1 MTPDHEAPAQ
11 VRRWHTLYKRE
22 QELGRQKTYTNDILN
37 ALDDVFYVLDANG
50 DLERWND
57 RLTEVTGYTDREV
70 ASMNALE
77 FFDEADTQRVGDALE
92 KTIDEGRN
100 RLAVDLLTKAGT
112 PIPFEF
118 IGVTLADVDGRPV
131 VAGIGRDVS
140 ERKRLESQLRTEKEH
155 FRAAL
160 ENSPMVAFRQDTDLR
175 YTWIGNAHPDFRPED
190 VLGKRDDEL
199 LPAAAAETITA
210 PKRRVLE
217 TGTGVREVVTYEV
230 PSGTVTYDLTI
241 DPLRDESGAIVGVTG
256 AALDVTDR
264 QEREQVLERTSD
276 LLEQTQQIAGVG
288 GWELDLQTEP
298 PYSGMWTDELYR
310 IHDLPLDADHD
321 MERGIEFY
329 HPDDRERVRTAI
341 TRAIEDGERYD
352 LEARLITA
360 AEDVRWVRTIGTPV
374 LDGDRIVAV
383 RGSLQDITSQKHHEI
398 ALQSLHDATRGLLHT
413 ESKADTATLVV
424 DVATDVLDI
433 PGVAMYLLDTGTN
446 EFDPVV
452 TTPGFDERCDEPS
465 PIAIGDEDSPVWN
478 AFASGTGSVLDV
490 PIPSGESSPFGDEG
504 DSALLVPIGDHG
516 VFVAVSDDLAVDDA
530 TRRLVETLVATAVA
544 AFDRLRSET
553 SLEQRDAELEARNET
568 LTRQVAIN
576 ELLRTIDRSLVRA
589 TTRDGIE
596 AAVCEQLVE
605 SDGIEFA
612 WIGDLESNGRELVAR
627 TWHGSTLNYLDAIAV
642 DGRVPIDEP
651 AWQTARTGETTVVS
665 NVVEGM
671 RDEPW
676 RGTALSF
683 GFQSIVVVPLVYD
696 EYSYGVL
703 AVYTTEQSAI
713 SDLERTVFE
722 ELGETIASSINA
734 VETRR
739 GLHSSTALRLK
750 LRFTDADS
758 FMMQLA
764 RDANARV
771 RYDGL
776 VAASDD
782 ETQLFV
788 TVTGASPPTI
798 EAILDDLVS
807 VTDHRCISS
816 VDGDHRFEIRAKG
829 PVVAAKL
836 VRHGGSPQSIVAV
849 PGGAEV
855 VVEVPLETDVREFV
869 EMLGEQFP
877 TVELVSRQDV
887 ERSTNTERELVDS
900 LSDRQQEVL
909 NAAYFGGFF
918 EWPRESTGE
927 EIAEMLGVSQPTV
940 NRHLRLGQKA
950 LLRRL
955 FGDR

>member
-1 MTPDHEAPAQ
+1 MTPDREVPAQ
-11 VRRWHTLYKRE
+11 VRRWHALYERE
-22 QELGRQKTYTNDILN
+22 QELGRQKTYTNEILN

-57 RLTEVTGYTDREV
+57 RLTEVTGYSDREV

-77 FFDEADTQRVGDALE
+77 FFGDEDTQRVADALE
-92 KTIDEGRN
+92 KTIDDGRN

-118 IGVTLADVDGRPV
+118 VGVELEDARGRPV

-140 ERKRLESQLRTEKEH
+140 ERNRLATELRTEKEH
-155 FRAAL
+155 FRVAL
-160 ENSPMVAFRQDTDLR
+160 ENSPMVAFRLDTDLR
-175 YTWIGNAHPDFRPED
+175 YTWISSPHPDFRPED

-199 LPAAAAETITA
+199 LPTAAAETVMA
-210 PKRRVLE
+210 PKRQVLE

-230 PSGTVTYDLTI
+230 PSGAVTYDLI
-241 DPLRDESGAIVGVTG
+241 IEPLRDESGTIAGLTC
-256 AALDVTDR
+256 AALDITDR
-264 QEREQVLERTSD
+264 TEHEQVLERTSD
-276 LLEQTQQIAGVG
+276 LLRQTQRLAGVG
-288 GWELDLQTEP
+288 GWELDLRSDP

-310 IHDLPLDADHD
+310 IHELPLDTVHD

-329 HPDDRERVRTAI
+329 HPGDRDRIRTAV
-341 TRAIEDGERYD
+341 TGAIEDGEGYD

-360 AEDVRWVRTIGTPV
+360 AGNVRWVRTIGTPV
-374 LDGDRIVAV
+374 FEGDRLVAL
-383 RGSLQDITSQKHHEI
+383 RGSLQDVTAQKHHEL
-398 ALQSLHDATRGLLHT
+398 ALQSLHDATRGLLNT
-413 ESKADTATLVV
+413 ESQSDTAALVV
-424 DVATDVLDI
+424 DVAADVLDL
-433 PGVAMYLLDTGTN
+433 PGVAMYLLDTEMN
-446 EFDPVV
+446 EFEPVV
-452 TTPGFDERCDEPS
+452 TTPAFDELCDDP
-465 PIAIGDEDSPVWN
+465 PPVAIGDEESPIWN
-478 AFASGTGSVLDV
+478 TFVTGTGTVLD
-490 PIPSGESSPFGDEG
+490 PSDRSDGSHAFGDDRSG
-504 DSALLVPIGDHG
+504 LLVPIGDHG
-516 VFVAVSDDLAVDDA
+516 VFVAVSDDPTVDDA
-530 TRRLVETLVATAVA
+530 TRQLVETLVATTVA
-544 AFDRLRSET
+544 AFDRLRSE
-553 SLEQRDAELEARNET
+553 SNLEQRDAELEARNEN

-589 TTRDGIE
+589 TSRDGIE

-612 WIGDLESNGRELVAR
+612 WIGDVESDGRDLVPR
-627 TWHGSTLNYLDAIAV
+627 TWHGTTLNYLDAIAV

-651 AWQTARTGETTVVS
+651 AWQTARTDESTVVS

-683 GFQSIVVVPLVYD
+683 GFRSLIAVPLVYD

-703 AVYTTEQSAI
+703 AVYATEQSAF
-713 SDLERTVFE
+713 SDLERNVFE

-739 GLHSSTALRLK
+739 GLHSSTTLQLK

-788 TVTGASPPTI
+788 TVTGAAAETI
-798 EAILDDLVS
+798 ETSLDDLVS
-807 VTDHRCISS
+807 VTEHRCISS
-816 VDGDHRFEIRAKG
+816 VDGDHRFEIRARG

-836 VRHGGSPQSIVAV
+836 VRHGGSPQSIVAA
-849 PGGAEV
+849 PDGAEV
-855 VVEVPLETDVREFV
+855 VVEVPIETDVREFV

-877 TVELVSRQDV
+877 TVELVSRHDV
-887 ERSTNTERELVDS
+887 ERSTNTERELVDA

-940 NRHLRLGQKA
+940 NRHLRLGQKE
-950 LLRRL
+950 LLSRL